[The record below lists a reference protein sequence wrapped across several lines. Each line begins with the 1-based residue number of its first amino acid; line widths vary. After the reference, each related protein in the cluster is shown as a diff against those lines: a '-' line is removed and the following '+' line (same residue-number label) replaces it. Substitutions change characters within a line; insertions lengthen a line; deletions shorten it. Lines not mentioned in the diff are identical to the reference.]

1 MNKKKEQEL
10 VCLTE
15 QCLKRYWE
23 KDCEVMLSYCTDDI
37 LWTGAEQKEYIMGI
51 EAVRKNFTEL
61 MSVIQPCIISNGEF
75 IVVQNTGNAC
85 TVSGRYLV
93 ETLPEAG
100 YFLQAEQR
108 CTFVWERINDE
119 PRIRHMHVSNPIGE
133 MKIVE
138 GSRFVNEMGR
148 MAKKYMDEK
157 IHAINRKK
165 IVVEGIN
172 GKVFFINESQIL
184 YVEAKLRNC
193 DIFMQ
198 NGEVIHGKMSF
209 ADFEKNL
216 DEYFV
221 KVHRSYIVNIQHVTV
236 IRFCELVMSN
246 GKVIPV
252 PQKKYAKVREEL
264 MRRHI

>member
-61 MSVIQPCIISNGEF
+61 MNVIQPCIISNGEF

-93 ETLPEAG
+93 ETLPEAD

-165 IVVEGIN
+165 
-172 GKVFFINESQIL
+172 
-184 YVEAKLRNC
+184 
-193 DIFMQ
+193 M
-198 NGEVIHGKMSF
+198 
-209 ADFEKNL
+209 
-216 DEYFV
+216 
-221 KVHRSYIVNIQHVTV
+221 
-236 IRFCELVMSN
+236 
-246 GKVIPV
+246 
-252 PQKKYAKVREEL
+252 
-264 MRRHI
+264 